1 MNKLITLIRE
11 SNTARFFIPAG
22 LILLV
27 FGVIS
32 FVVNSNN
39 QNYIEVESTVTKVDL
54 YEEAHTDIDGNF
66 VDASYTV
73 TLNYTV
79 NEREYNATLDNVS
92 KYNIGDKMT
101 IYYNPTDPSQ
111 ITQTKSLVLPIV
123 FIVLGIASLTAG
135 IISAVNAFKKMKKM
149 KDQERSW

>member
-54 YEEAHTDIDGNF
+54 YEEAHTDIDGNY

-73 TLNYTV
+73 TVNYTV